1 MKHTSYFSSPRRIM
15 TSEFDRLLLAARTLK
30 NWPTAAAIAAGL
42 SSRGYSVSEQVVSNW
57 KRRGLSKEG
66 KLRAAPI
73 IGFRIPWLETG
84 KGSMTEVEPV
94 LGAQQTGSVAYFPE
108 RKDPVI
114 TEVVEIMNRIDD
126 IGRGMILMS
135 ARKIADERR
144 APSSKPSSST

>member
-1 MKHTSYFSSPRRIM
+1 M
-15 TSEFDRLLLAARTLK
+15 TSEFDRLILAARTLK

-42 SSRGYSVSEQVVSNW
+42 SARGYSVSEQVVSNW

-84 KGSMTEVEPV
+84 SGPMTEAEPV
-94 LGAQQTGSVAYFPE
+94 LGTRQTNSVAYFPE

-114 TEVVEIMNRIDD
+114 TEILEILNRVDD

-144 APSSKPSSST
+144 ALSSKPLSSI

>member
-1 MKHTSYFSSPRRIM
+1 M

-57 KRRGLSKEG
+57 KRRAFPCEG

-84 KGSMTEVEPV
+84 EGSMTEVEPV
-94 LGAQQTGSVAYFPE
+94 LGARQTGRRLLPE
-108 RKDPVI
+108 RKDPVN
-114 TEVVEIMNRIDD
+114 TEVVEIMNHIDD

-135 ARKIADERR
+135 A
-144 APSSKPSSST
+144 